1 MKKRSVLMAQLLILL
16 MLAMLGNGT
25 VSSKALFGWDVVINE
40 FNPSPSAGPQWV
52 ELFNP
57 SDFLQS
63 VGLWKIRGQSFGWD
77 YQMPPEATIPA
88 KGYYVIELGFAFL
101 NPAGE
106 TVYLIDNHGLWI
118 DTSPSLSKPNTDDMA
133 WARVPN
139 GIDTDSISDWKLQ
152 SATKGSSNDVV
163 APPPSLIPT
172 ISCTVDSSQIGIG
185 LSTTI
190 RVVVGPSRVATVAI
204 QARRLEEAA
213 WSNLT
218 TATTDDLGTYNYV
231 WAPSTMGAYN
241 VRAYVYPDG
250 AFPEMFSLP
259 IFLSVTKIH
268 MGLSCSVTRTTL
280 GIGQDLAT
288 YGYLTPDM
296 TGITITLTYR
306 KPTGS
311 PIIKYVQTGSGGLF
325 NDTKF
330 TPQEAGDWNVTASW
344 NGDETHMAATSPLA
358 YFYVE
363 SPPFLF
369 GMWLIIALV
378 VSISV
383 SAVVLAAGLSIK
395 AKPKPPRRVA
405 LCPQCRSVLLYVPS
419 LRSWYCPKCRRPIQ

>member
-16 MLAMLGNGT
+16 MLAMLGYGT

-40 FNPSPSAGPQWV
+40 FNPNPSAGPQWV

-57 SDFLQS
+57 SDFSQS
-63 VGLWKIRGQSFGWD
+63 IGLWRVRGSFGFT
-77 YQMPPEATIPA
+77 YQVPPEASIAA
-88 KGYYVIELGFAFL
+88 KGYHVLDLGFAFL
-101 NPAGE
+101 NPAE
-106 TVYLIDNHGLWI
+106 DTIYLIDGHGLWI
-118 DTSPSLSKPNTDDMA
+118 DVTPSLSKPSKDDTG

-139 GIDTDSISDWKLQ
+139 GVDTNLISDWKLQ

-172 ISCTVDSSQIGIG
+172 ISCAVDSSQIGIG

-190 RVVVGPSRVATVAI
+190 RVVIGPPRVATVTI

-259 IFLSVTKIH
+259 IFLTVTKIL
-268 MGLSCSVTRTTL
+268 MGLSCSVTHTTV
-280 GIGQDLAT
+280 GFGQDLAT
-288 YGYLTPDM
+288 YGYLTPDIA
-296 TGITITLTYR
+296 GITITLTYR

-344 NGDETHMAATSPLA
+344 DGDETHMAATSPLA